1 MIGIVCDP
9 RPRRGRTEG
18 RGRTFES
25 CRAHGSTKP
34 FSRDRNAEKC
44 TIRPSYSA
52 SVRTRGADEPC
63 PEGAGGEGLLGLP
76 DRGPGGVGTSEDGLL
91 QDRPALVA
99 RLPTDAPSTRGGRS
113 ELNPRLDSSSR
124 QLEGRGRPSSPA
136 LSPAPRCIART
147 RLLCGFA
154 PE

>member
-76 DRGPGGVGTSEDGLL
+76 DRGPGRLTHMFHVLLFAFAVAFGVRPDRGPSDPSEW
-91 QDRPALVA
+91 R
-99 RLPTDAPSTRGGRS
+99 DAG
-113 ELNPRLDSSSR
+113 
-124 QLEGRGRPSSPA
+124 
-136 LSPAPRCIART
+136 
-147 RLLCGFA
+147 
-154 PE
+154 